1 MPTNS
6 LEDKILVIISSEL
19 EKKIIRHTPTI
30 GKIVKKEGWKVFS
43 SKRKKDKVRTNKP
56 IGGKKLLYLMFIAS
70 PLPNLF
76 SQITNNDPAKS
87 SQIREWIK

>member
-43 SKRKKDKVRTNKP
+43 SKRKKDKVKTNKP
-56 IGGKKLLYLMFIAS
+56 IDGKKLLYLIFIVS

-76 SQITNNDPAKS
+76 S
-87 SQIREWIK
+87 

>member
-6 LEDKILVIISSEL
+6 LEDKILVIISSVF
-19 EKKIIRHTPTI
+19 EKKIIRHTPII

-43 SKRKKDKVRTNKP
+43 LKRKKDKARINKP
-56 IGGKKLLYLMFIAS
+56 IVGKNFLYLIFIAY

-87 SQIREWIK
+87 SHIREWIK